1 VTEVD
6 PELLLDVRRVRR
18 EFLRTV
24 EPLRPRLFGYCRR
37 LTANVWDA
45 EDLVQETLAKAFA
58 RAAQAHGGIDNV
70 EAWLIRVATNTYID
84 TIRRSAPLLV
94 EDLDGPAPTA
104 VDPAEV
110 GDALEELMT
119 VLPAQERAAIVLKDV
134 FELSLSEIASL
145 TGSSVGGVK
154 AALHRGRAA
163 LGSDAERARRASR
176 PSPDPVVLREVAAAF
191 SAYDIDALAA
201 LLREDSVMNLV
212 GMVYETGP
220 DEMRNGSFHHTFE
233 LEDDVRYTAEVRE
246 FEGEPVIAV
255 WSRPVTHQGD
265 AGISEVWRCA
275 TEDGKLTVLT
285 NYFFAPE
292 VVTEVAASWDA
303 PTVLHGYR
311 YA

>member
-1 VTEVD
+1 MTQVD

-24 EPLRPRLFGYCRR
+24 EPVRPRLFAYCRR

-58 RAAQAHGGIDNV
+58 RAAEAHAGVDNI

-84 TIRRSAPLLV
+84 TIRRATPLLAD
-94 EDLDGPAPTA
+94 DLDRPAPDQP
-104 VDPAEV
+104 DPVEV
-110 GDALEELMT
+110 NDALKELMT
-119 VLPAQERAAIVLKDV
+119 VLPAQERATIVLKDV
-134 FELSLSEIASL
+134 FGLPLAEIASL
-145 TGSSVGGVK
+145 VGSSVGGVK

-163 LGSDAERARRASR
+163 LGSGEERARRANR
-176 PSPDPVVLREVAAAF
+176 PSPDPAVLREVAAAF
-191 SAYDIDALAA
+191 SAYDIDALVK

-220 DEMRNGSFHHTFE
+220 DEMRNGSFHHTFD

-246 FEGEPVIAV
+246 FAGEPVVAV
-255 WSRPVTHQGD
+255 WSRPVGTDDPVGV
-265 AGISEVWRCA
+265 SEVWRCT
-275 TEDGKLTVLT
+275 TEDGKLTSLT

-292 VVTEVAASWDA
+292 VVTEVAATWEV

-311 YA
+311 YS